1 MEEIQ
6 MEINIIK
13 TIICIIVYF
22 VGMYVTQIISTVV
35 DRRFPKLRVGT
46 VDVLIMVNWPCL
58 LPILIASLIV
68 YAVSRLGKDAG
79 NKIFEFINK

>member
-1 MEEIQ
+1 MHH
-6 MEINIIK
+6 
-13 TIICIIVYF
+13 CIFCRHV
-22 VGMYVTQIISTVV
+22 
-35 DRRFPKLRVGT
+35 RVGT

>member
-6 MEINIIK
+6 MEINVGY
-13 TIICIIVYF
+13 TIAVIVVYF
-22 VGMYVTQIISTVV
+22 VGMYVTQIISTYI

-46 VDVLIMVNWPCL
+46 VDILLMIFWPCL
-58 LPILIASLIV
+58 LPILIISLIV
-68 YAVSRLGKDAG
+68 YIVSRLGKDAG